1 MRIAF
6 VPLTLVCLLS
16 LAVEPVRAQEPK
28 ADSATYARAH
38 KPIIRWGEIFGVAAT
53 TGVALALDQTL
64 RDRIHDPH
72 DAVGSTLS
80 DVGNGFGDG
89 VIVYSTLLG
98 LSVSG
103 KLLGKPG
110 LYGVS
115 SRALKSTLVAG
126 AAAMVLKSMIGRERP
141 STSPDGPYHFRPFR
155 FKDNSFPSGHSAVAF
170 ALATSLAREIEGQWD
185 DAAFFT
191 LATLTAY
198 SRMHDDK
205 HWASD
210 VVFGAGIGILA
221 SRFVHRRAAKLA
233 VKRGMV
239 GLSFSF

>member
-1 MRIAF
+1 MRLASG
-6 VPLTLVCLLS
+6 PLALVSLLS
-16 LAVEPVRAQEPK
+16 LAAGPARAQEPR
-28 ADSATYARAH
+28 ADSATYARAN

-53 TGVALALDQTL
+53 TGIALALDQTI

-72 DAVGSTLS
+72 DALGRTLS
-80 DVGNGFGDG
+80 DIGNGFGDG
-89 VIVYSTLLG
+89 VVVYSTLLG
-98 LSVSG
+98 LSVGG
-103 KLLGKPG
+103 KVLGKRG
-110 LYGVS
+110 MYGVS
-115 SRALKSTLVAG
+115 SRALKSTLVSG

-141 STSPDGPYHFRPFR
+141 ADAPDSPYAFHPFN
-155 FKDNSFPSGHSAVAF
+155 FNDHSFPSGHAAVAF

-221 SRFVHRRAAKLA
+221 SRFVHRREAKLA

-239 GLSFSF
+239 GLSFTF

>member
-1 MRIAF
+1 MRLAS
-6 VPLTLVCLLS
+6 VPLTLASLLF
-16 LAVEPVRAQEPK
+16 LAVEHVTAQQPK
-28 ADSATYARAH
+28 ADSATYARAS
-38 KPIIRWGEIFGVAAT
+38 KPIMRWGEILGVAAT
-53 TGVALALDQTL
+53 TGIALAFDQTI

-72 DAVGSTLS
+72 DALGRTLS
-80 DVGNGFGDG
+80 DIGNGFGDG

-98 LSVSG
+98 LSVGG
-103 KLLGKPG
+103 KVLGKRG
-110 LYGVS
+110 VYGVS
-115 SRALKSTLVAG
+115 SRALKSTLVGG
-126 AAAMVLKSMIGRERP
+126 AAAIVLKSMIGRERP
-141 STSPDGPYHFRPFR
+141 ADSPESPYAFHPFN
-155 FKDNSFPSGHSAVAF
+155 FNDHSFPSGHAAVAF

-210 VVFGAGIGILA
+210 VVFGAGVGILA
-221 SRFVHRRAAKLA
+221 SRFVHRREAKLA